1 MKGSILDF
9 LPSYPDIDD
18 PKLSYEI
25 LRRKEFYDL
34 QLGHTEDIPTTTDT
48 PLLTQKI
55 ESRAFNPHTPYPG
68 EIIFAEP
75 GTGKTCTTEF
85 IINTFL
91 ESPYFRALIISPGDV
106 LLKNFAK
113 DISKKCATSKFTV
126 KFEGSILEKKRGSA
140 LSKCEKN
147 LDKKACINDLLKA
160 GEEKAS
166 TKKVVKTYDMKTFSE
181 IFVAIRNMKDEDI
194 KALYSHRIIFIDE
207 AHLLRNEENA
217 KEKYYDDLVRL
228 VEVAE
233 GIRLFSLTGTPIWDK
248 TEDLA
253 SLVNLYLEEKDRL
266 KTGAAFNKTYITKD
280 NKINESAIPA
290 LRKAFHGRIS
300 FLRSLSSSAR
310 KDFMGVT
317 SPWMK
322 HMAIFPVAMSGFQNK
337 ITELL
342 ETEEKK
348 LDTGLKSKSRE
359 ASNFVGPDY
368 KIVKGKVEYITEN
381 EVVVPLYGSEF
392 YEKAITFNKD
402 LKSYVYTS
410 PEYLGIISDNLSE
423 YSTKLSFIADYSDEN
438 PNEVMWIYNKS
449 VKTGSGVI
457 NDALILSALKKGKK
471 PRFLWA
477 KTIDE
482 LKRPS
487 EVPKF
492 IVISSEFG
500 TFNNPEIITK
510 ALEIVSSPE
519 NKYGKLCKMVFGTK
533 KSVLGLTIKNAR
545 CAIIKY
551 PHWNTSEI
559 DQALARTARVGSAA
573 NFEDEK
579 ERYLKV
585 FLLASVKEDDETGIN
600 KGKGY
605 PKNVAF
611 SKDKTIDVI
620 IYQTAERKD
629 YISKQFYR
637 LMKEGAWN
645 CAVNYGRNVLVTDT
659 EGSRFADY
667 TTVNYRCEGFPEEN
681 IDKSGKV
688 WKYKIPSN
696 QIIASNYNA
705 FYGVNFELL
714 ENLRVLFRNYG
725 CLKLED
731 VRKLVTAEEL
741 VLLGTLKYM
750 IEKNL
755 EIKDR
760 FGFVRYLEE
769 DSDIYFLKESQNKT
783 SFYDSYY
790 TNNPIIN
797 EPLKITDVVEHFQ
810 LEEDKTLVEKF
821 CSKKGGDFIEFLN
834 TVHYKTK
841 VLLVEQLALD
851 DLKKAMDMFP
861 SNIFQ
866 TKSFAW
872 HNFYQIES
880 KGIGYAT
887 KPKSLIRILDGD
899 GWRFIQSDWEF
910 EQTKETQTVE
920 LLPFNE
926 EFSNKIQLFAT
937 IDSSGFKIK
946 DMRKTKQNSAGTTCT
961 FIKIDVL
968 LSMIWTLHINGSK
981 ILDEKATNP
990 KVLKKYQTEGLKGI
1004 RKSLEELKA
1013 DVILNNIY
1021 GGEVKNIP
1029 KASEE
1034 NKNVLMM
1041 MMELTVLKKNKLCE
1055 FIKKWFEKEGLV
1067 KLKA

>member
-1 MKGSILDF
+1 MKGSILDY

-25 LRRKEFYDL
+25 LRRKEFNDL
-34 QLGHTEDIPTTTDT
+34 QLGPTEEIPTTTDT
-48 PLLTQKI
+48 PLTTQKI

-85 IINTFL
+85 IIDTFL
-91 ESPYFRALIISPGDV
+91 NSPHFRALIISPGEV

-113 DISKKCATSKFTV
+113 DIAKKCATSKFTV

-140 LSKCEKN
+140 LSKCEKKP
-147 LDKKACINDLLKA
+147 DKKACISELLKA

-166 TKKVVKTYDMKTFSE
+166 TKKVIKTYDMKAFNE
-181 IFVAIRNMKDEDI
+181 IFVAIRKMKDEEI
-194 KALYSHRIIFIDE
+194 KAHYSHRIIFIDE

-217 KEKYYDDLVRL
+217 KEKYYDDLLRL

-233 GIRLFSLTGTPIWDK
+233 GTRLFLLTGTPIWDK

-253 SLVNLYLEEKDRL
+253 SLINLFLKKKDRL
-266 KTGAAFNKTYITKD
+266 KTGYEFNRTYITKD
-280 NKINESAIPA
+280 NKLNPSAIPA
-290 LRKAFHGRIS
+290 LRKAFHGRVS
-300 FLRSLSSSAR
+300 FLRSLSSTAR
-310 KDFMGVT
+310 RDFIGVT

-322 HMAIFPVAMSGFQNK
+322 YMTIFPVAMSGFQK
-337 ITELL
+337 KTTKRL
-342 ETEEKK
+342 ETEEKD

-368 KIVKGKVEYITEN
+368 KMVNGELVFIERNDVI
-381 EVVVPLYGSEF
+381 VPLYGSEF
-392 YEKAITFNKD
+392 YNKVIIYD
-402 LKSYVYTS
+402 KDTGYKYVS
-410 PEYLGIISDNLSE
+410 QEYLETISTNLIE

-457 NDALILSALKKGKK
+457 NDALLLAALKNGKK

-477 KTIDE
+477 KTIED

-487 EVPKF
+487 NIPKF
-492 IVISSEFG
+492 IVISSELG
-500 TFNNPEIITK
+500 TFNTAEMITK

-519 NKYGKLCKMVFGTK
+519 NKYGKLCKMIFGTK
-533 KSVLGLTIKNAR
+533 KGVLGLTIKNAR

-559 DQALARTARVGSAA
+559 DQALARTLRVGSAA
-573 NFEDEK
+573 NFEDEN

-585 FLLASVKEDDETGIN
+585 FLLASVKADAKTGLN

-605 PKNVAF
+605 PKDVAF
-611 SKDKTIDVI
+611 SKDKTIDVVV
-620 IYQTAERKD
+620 YETAEKKD

-645 CAVNYGRNVLVTDT
+645 CAVNYERNVLATDT

-688 WKYKIPSN
+688 WKYKVPSN
-696 QIIASNYNA
+696 QIIASNYNT
-705 FYGVNFELL
+705 FYGVNFDLL

-731 VRKLVTAEEL
+731 IRKLVTAEEL
-741 VLLGTLKYM
+741 VLLGTLKYI

-760 FGFVRYLEE
+760 FGFIRYLEE
-769 DSDIYFLKESQNKT
+769 DSDVYFLKESQNKT

-810 LEEDKTLVEKF
+810 LEADKDLVEKF
-821 CSKKGGDFIEFLN
+821 CSKKGGDFVKFLN
-834 TVHYKTK
+834 TLHYKTK
-841 VLLVEQLALD
+841 VVLIEQLALD
-851 DLKKAMDMFP
+851 DLKKAMEMFP

-866 TKSFAW
+866 TKAFAW

-887 KPKSLIRILDGD
+887 KPKALIRILDGNE
-899 GWRFIQSDWEF
+899 WRYIQSDWEF

-926 EFSNKIQLFAT
+926 EFSNKLQLFAT
-937 IDSSGFKIK
+937 VDSSGFKIK
-946 DMRKTKQNSAGTTCT
+946 DMSKTKQNSAGTTCT

-968 LSMIWTLHINGSK
+968 LSIIWTLHINGSK
-981 ILDEKATNP
+981 ILQEKATNP
-990 KVLKKYQTEGLKGI
+990 KVLKKYESEGLKGI
-1004 RKSLEELKA
+1004 RNALEELKT
-1013 DVILNNIY
+1013 DVALSSVY
-1021 GGEVKNIP
+1021 GGKVANIP

-1055 FIKKWFEKEGLV
+1055 FIRKWFEKEGLV